1 LPLTSAHRSETI
13 SCTPMVFSQM
23 LSVLCGSDSGH
34 RLSMQKDK
42 IIGINPVLEALRAG
56 RPVQRL
62 LVAEQRKSDR
72 EVREIVRLA
81 RERGIE
87 IRLTTRDALNRES
100 PNSLHQGV
108 VAFAAAREYATLD
121 DVLQIPARRGEP
133 ALFLVLD
140 SVEDPRNLGAILRT
154 AEAAGVHA
162 VIIPERRAA
171 GLTET
176 VAKAAAGALE
186 YVPVVKVVNIASAI
200 EELKKAGVWVAGAEA
215 GGEAAYWDA
224 DFIRPTALVLGG
236 EDKGVRRLVKEH
248 CDYLVSLPLMGRIGS
263 LNVSVA
269 AGALLYEVLRQRRG
283 ST

>member
-1 LPLTSAHRSETI
+1 ME
-13 SCTPMVFSQM
+13 
-23 LSVLCGSDSGH
+23 
-34 RLSMQKDK
+34 KDK
-42 IIGINPVLEALRAG
+42 ITGINPVLEALRAG

-62 LVAEQRKSDR
+62 LVAEQRKQDR

-100 PNSLHQGV
+100 PDSLHQGV
-108 VAFAAAREYATLD
+108 IAFAAAREYATLD
-121 DVLQIPARRGEP
+121 NVLEIPAQRGEP

-176 VAKAAAGALE
+176 VAKTAAGALE
-186 YVPVVKVVNIASAI
+186 YVPVVKVVNIANAI
-200 EELKKAGVWVAGAEA
+200 EVLKKAGVWVAGAEA

-224 DFIRPTALVLGG
+224 DFVRPTALVLGG

-269 AGALLYEVLRQRRG
+269 AGALLYEVLRQRRAR
-283 ST
+283 T